1 MDILN
6 YINKMQKMY
15 GDQASLADDL
25 EPGALKDEM
34 LKDFDPSQETYEE
47 YLQRKSLERPF
58 NMAQGG
64 SAGQLVTPSVDG
76 SRPGYQG
83 EDFVPPKTLEWKK
96 GRGIDKASVRDLN
109 PFFKGTVKGSK
120 IYEVATKQG
129 IGIDEIFDV
138 VNAVN
143 MNKGNISSYKHL
155 AQEASIFAGEG
166 KTKRADGRKIK
177 IILDTVGEYFP
188 ELKNFKFIPERY
200 KGVGAKQV
208 RFLNTVADAII
219 AGSNSKGDEVL
230 AHFLPENLSM
240 YYKRSTDMPD
250 LAKNFFR
257 MGKEYNLGKAQVKYI
272 TDRVTKETGT
282 TFTPKNYKIFMGQ
295 VKNYR
300 KMVSSNI
307 AQAKR
312 AINMN
317 KNIKKLYDDE
327 TIQTLLKSEF
337 NADNK
342 KKLLARAVEITGD
355 DVAIASRRL
364 FQMAQSMSGT
374 RNIDGIK
381 LNKSL
386 ANKIIDTQR
395 MIGKRGNNY
404 ALSSLVYDHYG
415 KVIDNTLKAKKG
427 ESFIGYYQQN
437 IRNLLDN
444 GRVPDEIFSVTASA
458 RRGLSPYAIF
468 TQALEADVNSKI
480 KGAKIDSALSRTH
493 ESLQKIFKGKKWSQL
508 NINERKAAQ
517 ELVDT
522 FEAIKADA
530 IKDLPKAQ
538 KASLQLASFD
548 LKNSPSKAIQ
558 NFNKRFGPTL
568 KKAFIESYNN
578 VGYSMKVPENFLTQ
592 KEMLNQLKGVKAPGG
607 KGKAV
612 VYALSGILGYNLVNP
627 DYVDAAETGQ
637 LEEIKK
643 YPLSIGETATA
654 GVAGSLAFQTPRK
667 FLWKALAGIDLP
679 PVQVGAS
686 IATGDPTWMLYGAP
700 FTKMAVEQ
708 TGLGAWSPKGVFGK
722 AIKPF
727 ITGGKYLAPYTKY
740 GSMVGIPWM
749 VKDAYVGAAKAL
761 SANDPIA
768 DFSMPHLYA
777 AGYDEQNIENF
788 KNLESQ
794 KMSNMI
800 DQYLYNYYTKGKGEE
815 SWPAAPESKYQT
827 YGSSLDKRASGGR
840 AGYMGGGITGIRRPS
855 AIPPESGPMSQ
866 GLRSLYNNGRKL

>member
-1 MDILN
+1 MKNILDW
-6 YINKMQKMY
+6 IEENKQQFE
-15 GDQASLADDL
+15 GPEPRITVAQLDNVNTPDL
-25 EPGALKDEM
+25 EQSEFLEPKRIDIFGNVIPAETLEDWDVTFRRPNADGGRIGFKKD
-34 LKDFDPSQETYEE
+34 
-47 YLQRKSLERPF
+47 
-58 NMAQGG
+58 G
-64 SAGQLVTPSVDG
+64 
-76 SRPGYQG
+76 
-83 EDFVPPKTLEWKK
+83 FVGPKTLEYKK

-109 PFFKGTVKGSK
+109 PFFKGTIKGSK
-120 IYEVATKQG
+120 IYEIATKQG
-129 IGIDEIFDV
+129 LGIDEIFDV
-138 VNAVN
+138 VNAVT
-143 MNKGNISSYKHL
+143 MNKGNIASYEHL
-155 AQEASIFAGEG
+155 AREASIFAGEG
-166 KTKRADGRKIK
+166 KTKRPDGRKIK
-177 IILDTVGEYFP
+177 NILNTVGEYFP
-188 ELKNFKFIPERY
+188 ELKNLKFIPERY

-219 AGSNSKGDEVL
+219 AGSNSQGDEVL
-230 AHFLPENLSM
+230 AHFLPENLGM
-240 YYKRSTDMPD
+240 YYKRSADMPD
-250 LAKNFFR
+250 VTHEFFR
-257 MGKEYNLGKAQVKYI
+257 MGKEYNLDKAQVKYI

-300 KMVSSNI
+300 KMISSDI
-307 AQAKR
+307 GQAKR
-312 AINMN
+312 AIDMN

-327 TIQTLLKSEF
+327 TIQNLLKSEF

-444 GRVPDEIFSVTASA
+444 GRIPDEIFSVTASA

-493 ESLQKIFKGKKWSQL
+493 ESLQKIFKGRKWSQL

-517 ELVDT
+517 ALVNT
-522 FEAIKADA
+522 FEATKADA
-530 IKDLPKAQ
+530 IKDLSKAQ

-548 LKNSPSKAIQ
+548 LKNPPSKAIEG
-558 NFNKRFGPTL
+558 FDTRFGPKL
-568 KKAFIESYNN
+568 KKAFNESFNN
-578 VGYSMKVPENFLTQ
+578 VGYSMNVPKNFLTQ
-592 KEMLNQLKGVKAPGG
+592 KEMLNQLKGVKVPSG
-607 KGKAV
+607 KGRAV

-637 LEEIKK
+637 LTEKTK
-643 YPLSIGETATA
+643 WPLTTGETVVGGA
-654 GVAGSLAFQTPRK
+654 AGSLAFKTSRN

-708 TGLGAWSPKGVFGK
+708 TGLGAWAPKGAFGK

-749 VKDAYVGAAKAL
+749 IKDAYVGGAKAL
-761 SANDPIA
+761 SSKDPIA

-794 KMSNMI
+794 QMSNMI
-800 DQYLYNYYTKGKGEE
+800 DQYLYNYYTKGEGEE
-815 SWPAAPESKYQT
+815 NWPAAPESKYQI
-827 YGSSLDKRASGGR
+827 YGSALDKRADGGR
-840 AGYMGGGITGIRRPS
+840 AGYMGGGITAIRKPH
-855 AIPPESGPMSQ
+855 AIPPERQ
-866 GLRSLYNNGRKL
+866 GLRSIMINGKKS

>member
-1 MDILN
+1 MKSILD
-6 YINKMQKMY
+6 YIKVFKNI
-15 GDQASLADDL
+15 
-25 EPGALKDEM
+25 
-34 LKDFDPSQETYEE
+34 ETYKGPGP
-47 YLQRKSLERPF
+47 RT
-58 NMAQGG
+58 MAQGG
-64 SAGQLVTPSVDG
+64 RIGFKEDG
-76 SRPGYQG
+76 
-83 EDFVPPKTLEWKK
+83 FVGPKTLDWKK
-96 GRGIDKASVRDLN
+96 GRGIDIKSVRELN
-109 PFFKGTVKGSK
+109 PFFKGTIKGSK

-129 IGIDEIFDV
+129 LGIDEIFDV

-143 MNKGNISSYKHL
+143 MNKGNISSYDHL
-155 AQEASIFAGEG
+155 AQEAELYRKKKNIKA
-166 KTKRADGRKIK
+166 ADGRKVKK
-177 IILDTVGEYFP
+177 ILNTVGDSFP
-188 ELKNFKFIPERY
+188 ELKNLKFIPERY
-200 KGVGAKQV
+200 EGVGAKQV
-208 RFLNTVADAII
+208 RFLDTVADAII
-219 AGSNSKGDEVL
+219 AGSNSQGDEVL
-230 AHFLPENLSM
+230 AHFLPENLGM
-240 YYKRSTDMPD
+240 YYKRSADMPD

-282 TFTPKNYKIFMGQ
+282 TFTPKNYKTFMGQ

-307 AQAKR
+307 GQAKR
-312 AINMN
+312 LKAIN
-317 KNIKKLYDDE
+317 KQIKTLHDDE

-355 DVAIASRRL
+355 DVAIAGRRL

-381 LNKSL
+381 VNQSL
-386 ANKIIDTQR
+386 ADKIINTQR

-468 TQALEADVNSKI
+468 TQGLEADVNSKI

-493 ESLQKIFKGKKWSQL
+493 ESLQKIFKGRKWNQL
-508 NINERKAAQ
+508 NKADKEAAQ
-517 ELVDT
+517 LLVDT
-522 FEAIKADA
+522 FEATKADA
-530 IKDLPKAQ
+530 IKDLSKVQ
-538 KASLQLASFD
+538 KESLQLASFD
-548 LKNSPSKAIQ
+548 LKNPPSKSIQ
-558 NFNKRFGPTL
+558 GFDKRFGPTL
-568 KKAFIESYNN
+568 KKAFNESFKN

-612 VYALSGILGYNLVNP
+612 VFALSGILGYNLINP

-637 LEEIKK
+637 LGEIKK
-643 YPLSIGETATA
+643 YPLSIGETAAA
-654 GVAGSLAFQTPRK
+654 GVAGSLAFKTSRK
-667 FLWKALAGIDLP
+667 ALWKLLAGIELP

-686 IATGDPTWMLYGAP
+686 IYTKDPTWMLYGAP

-708 TGLGAWSPKGVFGK
+708 TGLGAWAPKGVFGK
-722 AIKPF
+722 FAKKVL
-727 ITGGKYLAPYTKY
+727 TGGKLLKPWDYLGKRI
-740 GSMVGIPWM
+740 GIPWM
-749 VKDAYVGAAKAL
+749 VKDAYSLMAKLA
-761 SANDPIA
+761 SSNDPIA

-777 AGYDEQNIENF
+777 AGYDEKNIENF

-794 KMSNMI
+794 TVPNMI
-800 DQYLYNYYTKGKGEE
+800 DQYLFDYYTQGKGIEN
-815 SWPAAPESKYQT
+815 WPAAPESKYQR

-840 AGYMGGGITGIRRPS
+840 AGYMGGGITGIRKPS
-855 AIPPESGPMSQ
+855 ALPPTGGPMSQ
-866 GLRSLYNNGRKL
+866 GLRSLYINDKDY